1 MRVGLLT
8 LSYQLFGLRSIKE
21 RRAIVKHLVAQ
32 VHAEAPAFA
41 VCEIDPDGGLHRAS
55 IRVAHLS
62 SGSARTA
69 SALARLREKLERGDG
84 YEVTSAETEML

>member
-8 LSYQLFGLRSIKE
+8 LSYQLFGLSSIKE
-21 RRAIVKHLVAQ
+21 RRAIVKHLIAQ
-32 VHAEAPAFA
+32 VHAQGSAFA

-62 SGSARTA
+62 SDVALTA
-69 SALARLREKLERGDG
+69 SALAHLREKLERGDG
-84 YEVTSAETEML
+84 YEAIGAETETL

>member
-21 RRAIVKHLVAQ
+21 RRAIVKRLVAR
-32 VHAEAPAFA
+32 VHAEGPAFG

-62 SGSARTA
+62 SDPAHTA
-69 SALARLREKLERGDG
+69 SALTHLRGKIERGDG
-84 YEVTSAETEML
+84 YEITDAETEML